1 MEMNAYQ
8 QKKKNDQMIHTSEWL
23 LALVSFK
30 QIVIIELHSFVR
42 KKVNWKER
50 WMYCIKNVKN
60 LESHISFTVLL
71 NTTNMSVDYCTK
83 HSYKFS
89 GHVFMVFHMMCHWQS
104 VFAHILKIIRAYLQ
118 IQAHTLGFTIQNS
131 FYSSN

>member
-8 QKKKNDQMIHTSEWL
+8 KKKKTRWQTSEWL

-30 QIVIIELHSFVR
+30 QIVIIELRSFVR
-42 KKVNWKER
+42 KKLIEKKDEL
-50 WMYCIKNVKN
+50 YCIKNMKN
-60 LESHISFTVLL
+60 LESYVSFTVLL
-71 NTTNMSVDYCTK
+71 NTNNMSVDYCTN

-104 VFAHILKIIRAYLQ
+104 AFAHILKIIRAYLQ
-118 IQAHTLGFTIQNS
+118 IQAHTLRFIIQNS
-131 FYSSN
+131 FYSGN